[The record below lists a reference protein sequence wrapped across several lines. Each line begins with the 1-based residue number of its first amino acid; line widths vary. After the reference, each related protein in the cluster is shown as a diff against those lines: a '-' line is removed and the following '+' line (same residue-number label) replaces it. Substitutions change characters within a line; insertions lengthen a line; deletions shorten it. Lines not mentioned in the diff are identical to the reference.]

1 MDGLCGMDASFS
13 SAGHAFFIARLSG
26 RFQAVPQALNSARNQ
41 SIPPRLFLFRRVD
54 CAGCD
59 FLLVAQSLDAQLLV
73 VCTTRANLGPSGGR
87 RSRRVTPCHRLSWKW
102 MGWKWIERGL

>member
-1 MDGLCGMDASFS
+1 MRFLLRGPLVTF
-13 SAGHAFFIARLSG
+13 RLS
-26 RFQAVPQALNSARNQ
+26 PQVLTFARNQ
-41 SIPPRLFLFRRVD
+41 STPQRLSLSLGVD

-59 FLLVAQSLDAQLLV
+59 FLLVAQSLEAQLLV

-87 RSRRVTPCHRLSWKW
+87 RSRRVTPCPGMSWKW